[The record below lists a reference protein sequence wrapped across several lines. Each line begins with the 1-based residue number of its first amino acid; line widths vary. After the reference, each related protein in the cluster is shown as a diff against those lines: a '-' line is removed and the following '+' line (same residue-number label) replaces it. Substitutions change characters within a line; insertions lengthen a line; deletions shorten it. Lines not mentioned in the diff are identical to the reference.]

1 MAARVLSCAFWL
13 QRLSLLRWCTRT
25 MAQHVFA
32 CATHRSL
39 LDGISGLR
47 LPDTAV
53 YPRFSLLRT
62 SREARGYA
70 CTSAPEGWGLHPH
83 EDGVTRL
90 CNLAACLEV
99 RTSFQPTGHRP
110 DLVNWLRVFGHAEV
124 SRMGQG
130 VGQPRHTRAVLSE
143 QWRYSMAEYG
153 VGMRVIATCLA
164 RARLMHCPR
173 MSQYSPTTSRGSN
186 DVQNS
191 QPVLRLFYN

>member
-13 QRLSLLRWCTRT
+13 QRLSLLRWFTIT

-62 SREARGYA
+62 SRETGGYA

-90 CNLAACLEV
+90 CSLAACLEV

-110 DLVNWLRVFGHAEV
+110 DSYEI
-124 SRMGQG
+124 
-130 VGQPRHTRAVLSE
+130 TDSE
-143 QWRYSMAEYG
+143 
-153 VGMRVIATCLA
+153 
-164 RARLMHCPR
+164 
-173 MSQYSPTTSRGSN
+173 
-186 DVQNS
+186 
-191 QPVLRLFYN
+191 

>member
-13 QRLSLLRWCTRT
+13 QRLSLLRWFTIT

-62 SREARGYA
+62 SREAGGYA

-90 CNLAACLEV
+90 CSLAACLEV
-99 RTSFQPTGHRP
+99 RTSFQPTGHRS
-110 DLVNWLRVFGHAEV
+110 DLVVDSSPHMLRAAQPLISHWYTTR
-124 SRMGQG
+124 SRKTN
-130 VGQPRHTRAVLSE
+130 HKIKSII
-143 QWRYSMAEYG
+143 S
-153 VGMRVIATCLA
+153 IC
-164 RARLMHCPR
+164 
-173 MSQYSPTTSRGSN
+173 
-186 DVQNS
+186 
-191 QPVLRLFYN
+191 

>member
-13 QRLSLLRWCTRT
+13 QRLSLLRGFTIT

-62 SREARGYA
+62 SREAGGYA

-90 CNLAACLEV
+90 CSLAACLEV

-110 DLVNWLRVFGHAEV
+110 DLVVKFQRTDIVAVILRLVWRLRVVYQREIKGV
-124 SRMGQG
+124 SG
-130 VGQPRHTRAVLSE
+130 PYH
-143 QWRYSMAEYG
+143 
-153 VGMRVIATCLA
+153 MR
-164 RARLMHCPR
+164 R
-173 MSQYSPTTSRGSN
+173 
-186 DVQNS
+186 
-191 QPVLRLFYN
+191 PVYH

>member
-13 QRLSLLRWCTRT
+13 QRFSLLRWFTIT

-90 CNLAACLEV
+90 CSLAACLEV
-99 RTSFQPTGHRP
+99 RASFQPTGHRS
-110 DLVNWLRVFGHAEV
+110 DLVVDELPHTVRAAQLLI
-124 SRMGQG
+124 SRCDT
-130 VGQPRHTRAVLSE
+130 TRSLKTSE
-143 QWRYSMAEYG
+143 KITAAISKG
-153 VGMRVIATCLA
+153 
-164 RARLMHCPR
+164 
-173 MSQYSPTTSRGSN
+173 
-186 DVQNS
+186 
-191 QPVLRLFYN
+191 

>member
-13 QRLSLLRWCTRT
+13 QRLSLLRWFTIT

-62 SREARGYA
+62 SREAGEYA
-70 CTSAPEGWGLHPH
+70 CTSAPAGWGLHPH

-90 CNLAACLEV
+90 CSLAACLEV
-99 RTSFQPTGHRP
+99 RTSFQPTGHSP
-110 DLVNWLRVFGHAEV
+110 DLVVK
-124 SRMGQG
+124 
-130 VGQPRHTRAVLSE
+130 
-143 QWRYSMAEYG
+143 
-153 VGMRVIATCLA
+153 
-164 RARLMHCPR
+164 
-173 MSQYSPTTSRGSN
+173 SQAIDIIGLISSLIRRKPSSTTSRRPRKSSFELLSLSEGHW
-186 DVQNS
+186 
-191 QPVLRLFYN
+191 FTT